1 MKQLRFL
8 LPLAACLLMVLLSA
22 GCETTGYSP
31 TSGAAAPSPSPASMG
46 GDSSAVKL
54 SSEILQLGEKVTMEF
69 TDTTAAIPP
78 ITQVIREDGTLTLP
92 FNLTVKAAGK
102 TRGQLATDVQEMLVP
117 KYYRG
122 ITVIIKTEDR
132 LFFVGGEVRRPD
144 RIVYVGA
151 ITVLKAI
158 QSAGDFTDFAD
169 RKNVELTRLNG
180 QKFVVNCKKAQKD
193 PKLDLPVY
201 PGDTIRVPRSIW

>member
-1 MKQLRFL
+1 MS
-8 LPLAACLLMVLLSA
+8 PSSSA
-22 GCETTGYSP
+22 GSGSSGQPAVITGS
-31 TSGAAAPSPSPASMG
+31 
-46 GDSSAVKL
+46 DSSAAKL

-69 TDTTAAIPP
+69 TDTTVAIAP
-78 ITQVIREDGTLTLP
+78 ITQVIREDGTVTVP
-92 FNLTVKAAGK
+92 FNLKVSAAGK
-102 TRGQLATDVQEMLVP
+102 TKGQLATDVQDLLVP

-151 ITVLKAI
+151 VTVLKAI

-169 RKNVELTRLNG
+169 KKKVELTRLNG
-180 QKFVVNCKKAQKD
+180 QKFIVNCKKAQKD

-201 PGDTIRVPRSIW
+201 PGDTIRVPRTIF